1 MPLPVT
7 PSFERALRD
16 LRQISPATAALAERI
31 ALDLQPQVLPTSTD
45 NLEEQLLDH
54 LQAVGRQQARSATRF
69 TVWANKMANDDAL
82 THQQAATFVCEASTL
97 AGPSGVVPE

>member
-1 MPLPVT
+1 MPLPIT
-7 PSFERALRD
+7 PSFERGLRD
-16 LRQISPATAALAERI
+16 LRAVSLGAAALLERI
-31 ALDLQPQVLPTSTD
+31 AKDLQPQVLATSTD

-69 TVWANKMANDDAL
+69 IVWANKMANDEAL
-82 THQQAATFVCEASTL
+82 THQQVATFVCEAATL